1 MSTVHAFHGDM
12 EEYSIFH
19 RTHTARTTNY
29 HRQTALTC
37 SNRKCIPRK
46 HSLPV
51 VKKADSSCIQYV
63 VMWEERTT
71 GTLLL
76 CVWLYGTSEKLSLSC
91 TFVNSV
97 HHGRATSLPLLSVLS
112 FLHLRWWYTR
122 SSEKV
127 LTRVHTRCYS
137 YLEQMHWQYEPTGHS
152 SIEPASIQNQDRQF
166 HPMESFMA
174 RRHIMLVN
182 SDDHGTRMVQPQ
194 SKSRTVLEIVMLVVL
209 IGWNKIV

>member
-1 MSTVHAFHGDM
+1 M
-12 EEYSIFH
+12 EDYSIFNKT
-19 RTHTARTTNY
+19 RTARTTNY
-29 HRQTALTC
+29 HCQSALTC
-37 SNRKCIPRK
+37 SKGKCIPRK

-51 VKKADSSCIQYV
+51 EKREDSSCIQYV

-76 CVWLYGTSEKLSLSC
+76 CVWLYGTSERLSFSC

-112 FLHLRWWYTR
+112 FLHLRWLYTR
-122 SSEKV
+122 SSDKV
-127 LTRVHTRCYS
+127 LTRVHTHYYS
-137 YLEQMHWQYEPTGHS
+137 HSERIYRLYEPTGHS

-182 SDDHGTRMVQPQ
+182 SDDHGTRIGQPQ